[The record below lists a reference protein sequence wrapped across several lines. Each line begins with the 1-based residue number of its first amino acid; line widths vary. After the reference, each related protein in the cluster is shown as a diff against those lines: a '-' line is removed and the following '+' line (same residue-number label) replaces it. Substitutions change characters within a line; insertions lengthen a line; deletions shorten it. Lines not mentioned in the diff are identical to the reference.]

1 MSRVNFMEQAQSVVQ
16 VVAPSAAVVAPAQA
30 SVDDH
35 VKKPARQKKAT
46 APRKRAAKKEQKII
60 LVKSKRKEAI
70 ARASVKVGAGRVR
83 VNGVD
88 INATEQDIYRSV
100 MREPIDLSNIT
111 RELAGRLEITINVK
125 GGGSSSQA
133 QAVRSAIAKGIS
145 KFAESDTI
153 RKEYMRY
160 DKALLVDDYR
170 RVEPKKYLGPKARA
184 RNQTSYR

>member
-1 MSRVNFMEQAQSVVQ
+1 MEETQSAVQ
-16 VVAPSAAVVAPAQA
+16 VVAPAAVAATPAPATAEQ
-30 SVDDH
+30 
-35 VKKPARQKKAT
+35 VKKPARQRR
-46 APRKRAAKKEQKII
+46 APSTRRKSAKKPEKVI

-70 ARASVKVGAGRVR
+70 ARASVKAGSGRVR

-100 MREPIDLSNIT
+100 MQEPINLSNIT
-111 RELAGRLEITINVK
+111 KELAGRLEITINVK

-145 KFAESDTI
+145 KFADTDTI

-160 DKALLVDDYR
+160 DKSLLVDDYR

-184 RNQTSYR
+184 KFQTSYR

>member
-1 MSRVNFMEQAQSVVQ
+1 MEQAQSVVQ
-16 VVAPSAAVVAPAQA
+16 VSAPPAAPVVAAAPAGEQA
-30 SVDDH
+30 
-35 VKKPARQKKAT
+35 KKPARQRKA
-46 APRKRAAKKEQKII
+46 AIPRKRAAKKEEKIM

-70 ARASVKVGAGRVR
+70 ARASVRAGAGRVR

-88 INATEQDIYRSV
+88 INATEQEIYRSA

-111 RELAGRLEITINVK
+111 RELAGRLDITVNVK
-125 GGGSSSQA
+125 GGGLSSQA

-153 RKEYMRY
+153 RKEYTRY
-160 DKALLVDDYR
+160 DKSLLVDDYR

-184 RNQTSYR
+184 KFQTSYR